1 MSLALLLD
9 RIISSPLHLVTK
21 KASTFDIFNFG
32 NQSLDSKSRVLQMQ
46 GFLILNT
53 CLVLWKQF
61 PNQADFAS

>member
-1 MSLALLLD
+1 MSLALLSD
-9 RIISSPLHLVTK
+9 MIISSRLRLVTK